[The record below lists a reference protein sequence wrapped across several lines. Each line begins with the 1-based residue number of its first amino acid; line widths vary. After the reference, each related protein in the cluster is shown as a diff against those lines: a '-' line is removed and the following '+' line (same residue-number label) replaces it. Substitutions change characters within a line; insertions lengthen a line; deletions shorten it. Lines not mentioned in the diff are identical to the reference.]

1 MRCARELHYYVLPKN
16 LTWNHDLI
24 LQHPTIAE
32 ALTVLI
38 VINESSMKTMKMEN
52 VFRLPTPIPNNREGG
67 GEGLDIVII
76 IINRGGRG
84 VGWG

>member
-1 MRCARELHYYVLPKN
+1 
-16 LTWNHDLI
+16 
-24 LQHPTIAE
+24 
-32 ALTVLI
+32 
-38 VINESSMKTMKMEN
+38 MKTMKMEN

>member
-1 MRCARELHYYVLPKN
+1 
-16 LTWNHDLI
+16 
-24 LQHPTIAE
+24 
-32 ALTVLI
+32 
-38 VINESSMKTMKMEN
+38 MKTMKMEN
-52 VFRLPTPIPNNREGG
+52 VFRLPTPIPNNREVGGG